1 MTAPRKDV
9 KAFNAW
15 KQDQLEWVKNRK
27 LMPEVNFFDEMTTV
41 QTANH
46 LRRRPATT
54 EMIEQVDADKALAIY
69 KQRFAD
75 ANGFSFVF
83 VGNVDPATL
92 QPLVETYL
100 GSLPAK
106 GRKEKWK
113 DINIKYPTTKVT
125 KTITA
130 GTEPKSFVSLTMN
143 AKDKWSRD
151 NERDAKILSMVLR
164 IRLREVL
171 REDMGGVYGVQVGAY
186 TNREPTQRRGF
197 RVFFGCKPE
206 NVETLKQAVFDE
218 VGKIAKEGIGPV
230 YLEKVSEQLRRQHEV
245 DLKENSWWLD
255 NLQEAYYF
263 GDKFEVVADVD
274 AIVKRVTSDHV
285 KAAAKKFF
293 DPNHYVLGVMQPK
306 K

>member
-1 MTAPRKDV
+1 
-9 KAFNAW
+9 
-15 KQDQLEWVKNRK
+15 
-27 LMPEVNFFDEMTTV
+27 
-41 QTANH
+41 
-46 LRRRPATT
+46 
-54 EMIEQVDADKALAIY
+54 MIEKVDADKALAIY

-75 ANGFSFVF
+75 ANGFTFVF
-83 VGNVDPATL
+83 VGNVDPAQL
-92 QPLVETYL
+92 QPLVDTYL
-100 GSLPAK
+100 GGLPAK

-113 DINIKYPTTKVT
+113 NIAIKYPTAKVT

-143 AKDKWSRD
+143 APAKWSRD
-151 NERDAKILSMVLR
+151 TERDAKILSMVLR

-206 NVETLKQAVFDE
+206 NVDTLKKAVFDE
-218 VGKIAKEGIGPV
+218 VAKIAKEGIGTT

-245 DLKENSWWLD
+245 DRKENRWWLD
-255 NLQEAYYF
+255 NLRESYYY

-293 DPNHYVLGVMQPK
+293 DPNRYVLGVMRPTP
-306 K
+306 